1 LGEHQLAAVNRRKR
15 EAHEERVR
23 RALAGLRARGEPI
36 SFPAVAR
43 AAGVSRGYLYAN
55 SALKLEITAA
65 RGEDPNGAGRER
77 RSASEESLQ
86 ARVRALLEENR
97 RLRAELQDMRAEL
110 AVLFGEAREREREAT
125 GAS

>member
-1 LGEHQLAAVNRRKR
+1 MAEHQLALVNRRKR

-36 SFPAVAR
+36 SFQAIAR
-43 AAGVSRGYLYAN
+43 AAGVSRGYVYAN
-55 SALKLEITAA
+55 SGLKAAIAAA
-65 RGEDPNGAGRER
+65 RDEQPDPTGREN
-77 RSASEESLQ
+77 RSATEASLQ

-110 AVLFGEAREREREAT
+110 AVLFGEARERDREAT
-125 GAS
+125 SGS

>member
-1 LGEHQLAAVNRRKR
+1 MAEHQLAVVNRRKR

-36 SFPAVAR
+36 SFQAIAR

-55 SALKLEITAA
+55 SALKGEIAAA
-65 RGEDPNGAGRER
+65 RGERPDAAGRGN
-77 RSASEESLQ
+77 RSASEESQQ

-110 AVLFGEAREREREAT
+110 AVLFGEAREREAKS
-125 GAS
+125 GS